1 MSMPESEEKE
11 NAPESAESSTTPD
24 PEEDFWNCKGRC
36 GYTRWCAACMAER
49 KKAELEEERRRYE
62 SGDD

>member
-1 MSMPESEEKE
+1 MPESEDKEKTT
-11 NAPESAESSTTPD
+11 ESTESPD

-49 KKAELEEERRRYE
+49 KKAELEEERRRHSE
-62 SGDD
+62 M